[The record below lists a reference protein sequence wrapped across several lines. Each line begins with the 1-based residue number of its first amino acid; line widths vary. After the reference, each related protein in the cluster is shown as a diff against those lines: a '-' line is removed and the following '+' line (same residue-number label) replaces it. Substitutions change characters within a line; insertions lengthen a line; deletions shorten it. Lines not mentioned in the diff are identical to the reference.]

1 MVMVDLLNE
10 PDNYGWNPNS
20 GDTGGLVEDNWN
32 TIVWKKIDYLTTI
45 GLTPWYMQKEKY
57 NENIR
62 H

>member
-1 MVMVDLLNE
+1 MQRQKI
-10 PDNYGWNPNS
+10 PIFNYF
-20 GDTGGLVEDNWN
+20 EDNWN